1 MDSLFLVLDLI
12 WPILLA
18 LLCLVGV
25 TGLIYQF
32 TKSPKAEKDEEIAS
46 ASPSAWR
53 NAKAKLQYF
62 FARYGY
68 LPKDQLTQSFLKAL
82 ESIQGLIGEKQSHY
96 QLPWFMLI
104 GVEGSGKSSLLQSLQ
119 PKQPIFQDFPENS
132 RACDWYF
139 YDHGIVID
147 VKGDLIVSEN
157 DLYSNKQD
165 WRLLLDLLANHRSK
179 RPLDGIVLTISA
191 EELLGKIPH
200 ELLMRRADHLHM
212 KLWEMQRTLGV
223 RLPVY
228 FLITKCDLVAG
239 FSSFCQEIPEENHQD
254 ILGWSNPYSI
264 DTAFSPIWVEELFD
278 EIGGRITR
286 LQQEIFAQG
295 QIYDERDGVF
305 VFPREFR
312 SLKSN
317 LKTYLEHLF
326 KENIYHES
334 FFLRGVY
341 FCGSPDKIPSAVSA
355 FDHVFQENTESQGEI
370 VYLSPEAFEKS
381 ETSFS
386 LTPPRPIFFTA
397 NLFKDKIFP
406 EKGIVKP
413 VHARFFL
420 QTKSLRLLQV
430 IGLLGT
436 AFGVYGLINAY
447 DNLQESRNELLP
459 HLNKIKT
466 IMKRALEEKERASLD
481 HVFFEQQ
488 AQIILNTLA
497 GFKIS
502 PLQDW
507 LIPVSWL
514 SPLEKKMEKV
524 IILAYDKIIFRAL
537 FQKLQEQVRLTIE
550 GKQSNPSY
558 FLAPHPAGGGITPLA
573 TQEFKTLETYVNR
586 MHELQMVA
594 SKLKNLPH
602 SGSLQDLAFIIKKLF
617 NTTLPQDFYNNEQVY
632 QKALAASSLVPL
644 QFNDFVQP
652 ATQRLQL
659 LFERFLEA
667 AFDLEKMS
675 PDLGNL
681 IVDLKK
687 FMALNAQY
695 TFEELQA
702 LNKNISDVMTMF
714 NHPYSVWLSKENF
727 EPGAPFHEIIK
738 HIASSYFF
746 NESMADTLSQESNL
760 AFQEFKTLL
769 SNYRSPLTGQ
779 LFTISENNLSFS
791 PDRLLHLQG
800 LLNLLFSEPFMSNVQ
815 LQPIQTN
822 VPTGS
827 YLLWN
832 FQRLQEVE
840 NLLNHFDFF
849 MANKLLFFPKNFWET
864 LRFISVSN
872 LRKNLQGKLAKSQI
886 FAPKSHRVQG
896 SLSPEEVLLPEIQNV
911 RVVTPILGNVLGKT
925 KSLGMLQLHGEMKK
939 IVLKQALGLLA
950 SLDQILESEAP
961 YSLQTG
967 AFEGEASN
975 LEEADL
981 KPYIALQRERIRYLA
996 KEFAEPV
1003 VQLLHSLFE
1012 LDRGQPPALYRK
1024 WSKILVQLNLYT
1036 KNTSGNSIAA
1046 LETFILKELPQV
1058 KLGACLDESEG
1069 TGDSAPTDFFLQK
1082 RLELKKRFS
1091 QQCQHAE
1098 GAVSKEA
1105 YQEIASYFNAKLAG
1119 RFPFVKEDVLF
1130 SRAADV
1136 SVDDLQAFYQMLGE
1150 KGDFAKGFLDKLGSA
1165 NSQKAIHFLE
1175 KMENLQSVFG
1185 AILEAEQPEK
1195 ASPLSLD
1202 ATFRGYT
1209 EQEAN
1214 GNQIISCHLK
1224 VGDRRYD
1231 LSKSTTPVQWRYAQ
1245 PIEVQ
1250 FRWASGSSLR
1260 PLSSQ
1265 LPPHLTISGL
1275 DASFQYQGKWA
1286 LLRMMR
1292 QQKSLDIP
1300 QTEGQLLRFEIPCS
1314 QNSSPEVPSK
1324 TICIAG
1330 KKETVNSNPVPKTV
1344 LFMKLNPSKHK
1355 KSGEEEAEDKDEKPV
1370 LQYPDFPTQA
1380 PTVSSL

>member
-1 MDSLFLVLDLI
+1 MDSFFLVLDLI

-25 TGLIYQF
+25 TALIYQF
-32 TKSPKAEKDEEIAS
+32 TKSPKVEKDEEETTAS
-46 ASPSAWR
+46 RSVWR
-53 NAKAKLQYF
+53 SVRAKLQYF

-96 QLPWFMLI
+96 QLPWFMMI
-104 GVEGSGKSSLLQSLQ
+104 GVEGNGKSSLLKSLQ
-119 PKQPIFQDFPENS
+119 LKQPISQNFPEES

-157 DLYSNKQD
+157 DLYSNEQD

-179 RPLDGIVLTISA
+179 RPLDGIILTISA

-200 ELLMRRADHLHM
+200 ELLMRRADRLYM

-239 FSSFCQEIPEENHQD
+239 FSSFCQEIPEKNHQD

-264 DTAFSPIWVEELFD
+264 ETAFSPIWVEELFD

-305 VFPREFR
+305 VFPKEFR
-312 SLKSN
+312 LLKNN

-341 FCGSPDKIPSAVSA
+341 FCGSPDQSPSAAST
-355 FDHVFQENTESQGEI
+355 FEHVFQENTENQGEI
-370 VYLSPEAFEKS
+370 FYLSPETLEKPELS
-381 ETSFS
+381 FSFS
-386 LTPPRPIFFTA
+386 LLKPVFFTT

-413 VHARFFL
+413 VRAHFFL
-420 QTKSLRLLQV
+420 QTQSLRLLQV
-430 IGLLGT
+430 IGFLGT
-436 AFGVYGLINAY
+436 AFGIYGLINAY
-447 DNLQESRNELLP
+447 DSLQGSRNALLP

-466 IMKRALEEKERASLD
+466 IVKRALEDKERVGLD

-507 LIPVSWL
+507 LIPVSWV

-524 IILAYDKIIFRAL
+524 ITLAYDKIIFRAL
-537 FQKLQEQVRLTIE
+537 FQKLQEQVHLTIE
-550 GKQSNPSY
+550 GKQSNTSY
-558 FLAPHPAGGGITPLA
+558 LQTSYPTEDGITPLA
-573 TQEFKTLETYVNR
+573 TREFQALETYVNK
-586 MHELQMVA
+586 MHELQTVA
-594 SKLKNLPH
+594 IKLKNLPH
-602 SGSLQDLAFIIKKLF
+602 SESLQDLAFVVKKLF
-617 NTTLPQDFYNNEQVY
+617 NTILPEDFYSHKQIY
-632 QKALAASSLVPL
+632 QKALAASSLPSL

-652 ATQRLQL
+652 ATQKLRL
-659 LFERFLEA
+659 FFGRFLDA
-667 AFDLEKMS
+667 AFDLEKIF

-687 FMALNAQY
+687 FMVLNAKY

-702 LNKNISDVMTMF
+702 LNQHISGVMTLF
-714 NHPYSVWLSKENF
+714 NHPYSVWLLKENF
-727 EPGAPFHEIIK
+727 EPGAAFHEVIK
-738 HIASSYFF
+738 YVASSYFF
-746 NESMADTLSQESNL
+746 SESIADTLTQESNL
-760 AFQEFKTLL
+760 AFQEFKVRL

-779 LFTISENNLSFS
+779 FFTISENNLSFS
-791 PDRLLHLQG
+791 PDKLLHLQG
-800 LLNLLFSEPFMSNVQ
+800 LLNLLFSEPFMSSSQ
-815 LQPIQTN
+815 SEPIQTS

-832 FQRLQEVE
+832 FQRLQEIE
-840 NLLNHFDFF
+840 SLLNHFDVF
-849 MANKLLFFPKNFWET
+849 MANKLLFFPKNFLET
-864 LRFISVSN
+864 LRFISASN
-872 LRKNLQGKLAKSQI
+872 LRKNLQSQLAKSQVFI
-886 FAPKSHRVQG
+886 PRSHRVQG
-896 SLSPEEVLLPEIQNV
+896 FLSPEEVLLPEIQNIRAV
-911 RVVTPILGNVLGKT
+911 SPVLGNVLGKT
-925 KSLGMLQLHGEMKK
+925 KSLGMLQLHGEIKK
-939 IVLKQALGLLA
+939 IVLKQGLGLLENI
-950 SLDQILESEAP
+950 DQILESEGP
-961 YSLQTG
+961 YTLQTA
-967 AFEGEASN
+967 AFEGDVSS
-975 LEEADL
+975 LGEADL
-981 KPYIALQRERIRYLA
+981 KSYVTLQRERIRYLA

-1003 VQLLHSLFE
+1003 VQLLRHLFE
-1012 LDRGQPPALYRK
+1012 LDRGQIPALYRK
-1024 WSKILVQLNLYT
+1024 WSKILVQLNLHA
-1036 KNTSGNSIAA
+1036 KNTPGNSIAS

-1058 KLGACLDESEG
+1058 KIGACLDENEDTENLAS
-1069 TGDSAPTDFFLQK
+1069 TDFFLQK
-1082 RLELKKRFS
+1082 QRELKKRFS
-1091 QQCQHAE
+1091 QQCQRAE
-1098 GAVSKEA
+1098 GSVSKEA
-1105 YQEIASYFNAKLAG
+1105 YQEIASYFNTKLAG

-1136 SVDDLQAFYQMLGE
+1136 SVDDLQTFYQMLGE
-1150 KGDFAKGFLDKLGSA
+1150 KGDFAKGFLDKLGNA
-1165 NSQKAIHFLE
+1165 YSQKALHFLE
-1175 KMENLQSVFG
+1175 KMENLQSIFG
-1185 AILEAEQPEK
+1185 AILEADQPEK
-1195 ASPLSLD
+1195 ASPLLLD

-1214 GNQIISCHLK
+1214 GNHIISCHLK
-1224 VGDRRYD
+1224 IGDQRYD
-1231 LSKSTTPVQWRYAQ
+1231 LSKNTTSIRWGYAQ

-1250 FRWASGSSLR
+1250 FRWASGSRLR

-1275 DASFQYQGKWA
+1275 DVSFQYQGKWA

-1292 QQKSLDIP
+1292 QQKSLNTS

-1314 QNSSPEVPSK
+1314 QRFPSEVPNK
-1324 TICIAG
+1324 IVCNAG
-1330 KKETVNSNPVPKTV
+1330 KKEAVSTAPASKTV
-1344 LFMKLNPSKHK
+1344 LFMKLNESKDK
-1355 KSGEEEAEDKDEKPV
+1355 KMGNKGEEEKGEKPA
-1370 LQYPDFPTQA
+1370 LQSPDFPTQA